1 MLGGCSGCVVGDCG
15 RLTEEVRGD
24 DDVMPL
30 AVLAGVPSVMLIL
43 WLLLVFLVNDLTP
56 ASS

>member
-1 MLGGCSGCVVGDCG
+1 MLGGGSGAVGDCG
-15 RLTEEVRGD
+15 RLTEVRGD
-24 DDVMPL
+24 DDVMLLLL
-30 AVLAGVPSVMLIL
+30 AVAGVPSVMLIL